1 MEADDRFE
9 GIFDVR
15 GGAAAQV
22 PGDALERLK
31 EAQTAMT
38 SGRTGGTPADTTT
51 LRDKFIQ
58 VRLRALQRDALTL
71 QMSPAH
77 ATAGRGCGG
86 YSLILQAGYKC
97 IAPRVPP
104 ALCDVYVFEETSEPC
119 SAAARGGEL
128 RGAAARH

>member
-58 VRLRALQRDALTL
+58 VHLRALQRDALTL

-86 YSLILQAGYKC
+86 DSLILQAGFMYRTPC
-97 IAPRVPP
+97 APGPLRR
-104 ALCDVYVFEETSEPC
+104 LCF
-119 SAAARGGEL
+119 RGDI
-128 RGAAARH
+128 